1 MDGAMHSQ
9 HTLRM
14 YELGRTVQTN
24 SIKMQRRRF
33 VTIIVVVFDRDAVV
47 VVVVVVV
54 VSVDDIIVRLKM
66 NKVIA
71 DSKWR
76 M

>member
-1 MDGAMHSQ
+1 MDGTMHSQ

-14 YELGRTVQTN
+14 YELGRTIQTN
-24 SIKMQRRRF
+24 SIEMQRRRF
-33 VTIIVVVFDRDAVV
+33 VTIIVVVVDRDAVV
-47 VVVVVVV
+47 VVVDV

-76 M
+76 V

>member
-9 HTLRM
+9 HTLRV
-14 YELGRTVQTN
+14 YELGRTIQTN

-47 VVVVVVV
+47 VVVDV

-76 M
+76 V